1 MTFSLALD
9 VLMTILLGCMI
20 YFAWQ
25 LTRQLTRF
33 REHRS
38 DMMMLV
44 QQLNGAIAAAQA
56 SVAELRDHVDT
67 RRDGLEKT
75 VRSAMELSD
84 ELQLMI
90 EAGNSLASRL
100 ERAAGRSDTSS
111 DIDRMTTTSAPSH
124 KTDTLTAGSPSPFSF
139 SIHDREFDE
148 GSGLPVSAPQDDDLF
163 LSEAERELYRAL
175 SAAPRPSRLS

>member
-9 VLMTILLGCMI
+9 ALMTILLGCMI

-25 LTRQLTRF
+25 LTRQLGRF

-38 DMMMLV
+38 DMMLLV

-56 SVAELRDHVDT
+56 SVAELRDNIDI
-67 RRDGLEKT
+67 RREGLEKT

-84 ELQLMI
+84 ELQLMV

-100 ERAAGRSDTSS
+100 ERAAGRSDGGSENNRSGSVISASS
-111 DIDRMTTTSAPSH
+111 QKTEDGPS
-124 KTDTLTAGSPSPFSF
+124 SPFSF

-148 GSGLPVSAPQDDDLF
+148 GGGGSSSSSPDDDLF

>member
-9 VLMTILLGCMI
+9 ALMTILLGCMI

-25 LTRQLTRF
+25 LTRQLGRF

-38 DMMMLV
+38 DMMVLV
-44 QQLNGAIAAAQA
+44 QQLNGAIASAQA
-56 SVAELRDHVDT
+56 SVAELRDNVDI
-67 RRDGLEKT
+67 RREGLEKT

-84 ELQLMI
+84 ELQLMV
-90 EAGNSLASRL
+90 EAGNNLASRL
-100 ERAAGRSDTSS
+100 ERAAGRSDVGSENNRSGAVISASS
-111 DIDRMTTTSAPSH
+111 Q
-124 KTDTLTAGSPSPFSF
+124 KTEDASSSPFSF

-148 GSGLPVSAPQDDDLF
+148 GGVRPSSLSPDDDLF